1 MKKTT
6 FIGNLVVWGVLS
18 ALCAAFQVWYRGA
31 DAEAAW
37 ELIGSS
43 TLAQGALIFTGPVL
57 AYGVGAL
64 AAMLFVWFKKI
75 VISPVARVALRVTS
89 ALFLFLLAL
98 ALVPVFAPDMAS
110 AFMLPTAIIVYLALA
125 APFVIVLLG
134 ILYGIG
140 LAGVDE
146 AKKGRLSKYL
156 PED

>member
-6 FIGNLVVWGVLS
+6 FIGNLLVWGVVA

-31 DAEAAW
+31 DAGAAW
-37 ELIGSS
+37 EVISSS

-57 AYGVGAL
+57 AFAVGAL
-64 AAMLFVWFKKI
+64 GAMLFVWFRKI
-75 VISPVARVALRVTS
+75 VISRIARVALRATS
-89 ALFLFLLAL
+89 VAFLLVLVL

-110 AFMLPTAIIVYLALA
+110 AFMLPTAIVVYLALA

-140 LAGVDE
+140 LAGVDKT
-146 AKKGRLSKYL
+146 KKGRFSKYL